1 MMAGLNKFCDNLT
14 PEKLLILDV
23 KPAVPLPFEELAP
36 VWFSSEVMRRMFAY
50 RKEDKRCRLYEIRA
64 EMEAEINLVRH
75 SKYADMAVIL
85 DMLME

>member
-1 MMAGLNKFCDNLT
+1 MMLGLNKFCDNLT

-23 KPAVPLPFEELAP
+23 KLAVPLPFEELAP

-75 SKYADMAVIL
+75 SKYADVAVIL
-85 DMLME
+85 DLMMD